1 MSNVCPRPILNN
13 EPVSKRTRG
22 NDYAA
27 PELPEAPEEP
37 EEVMA
42 SAEQIANIIAQ
53 VTLMMQNARV
63 GAGAT
68 TQFVQNPY
76 EADINPG
83 TPDGL
88 NLCLKAVE
96 AKEKDE
102 DRLKISQ
109 SNLKAVVTCMKD
121 LTAKF
126 G

>member
-1 MSNVCPRPILNN
+1 
-13 EPVSKRTRG
+13 
-22 NDYAA
+22 
-27 PELPEAPEEP
+27 
-37 EEVMA
+37 MA

-53 VTLMMQNARV
+53 VTLMMQNARI

-76 EADINPG
+76 ETEINPG

-96 AKEKDE
+96 GKEKDE
-102 DRLKISQ
+102 DGLKMSQ